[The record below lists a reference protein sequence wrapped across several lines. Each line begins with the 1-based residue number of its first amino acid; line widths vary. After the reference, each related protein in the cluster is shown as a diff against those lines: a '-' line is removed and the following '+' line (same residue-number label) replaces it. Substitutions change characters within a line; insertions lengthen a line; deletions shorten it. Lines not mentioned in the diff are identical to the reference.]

1 MKGTVARVRAGKQI
15 LISGSPLRQIKPIL
29 PGKAMQMP
37 VRIIQSMRAPS
48 PFMKS
53 IPDVIMS
60 AISDPKI
67 PVLIHFELLANH
79 PINYTISIHVSG

>member
-1 MKGTVARVRAGKQI
+1 MH
-15 LISGSPLRQIKPIL
+15 
-29 PGKAMQMP
+29 MP

-53 IPDVIMS
+53 MPDVIMS

-67 PVLIHFELLANH
+67 PVLIQFEL
-79 PINYTISIHVSG
+79 SITPFLSMLVVDLPLMSASAHSAM

>member
-1 MKGTVARVRAGKQI
+1 MKGTVARVRAGRKQRMNCH
-15 LISGSPLRQIKPIL
+15 LNQIKPIL
-29 PGKAMQMP
+29 PGKAMHTP

-53 IPDVIMS
+53 MPDVIMS

-67 PVLIHFELLANH
+67 PVLIQFE
-79 PINYTISIHVSG
+79 

>member
-1 MKGTVARVRAGKQI
+1 MH
-15 LISGSPLRQIKPIL
+15 
-29 PGKAMQMP
+29 MP

-53 IPDVIMS
+53 MPDVIMS

-67 PVLIHFELLANH
+67 PVLIRFELLANQ
-79 PINYTISIHVSG
+79 PIHYTTFLSMLVVDLPLMSASAHSAM